1 MVLGDHDVS
10 EGFYAGSDSKE
21 SVENAGDSGSIS
33 GLGRSPG
40 ERKDCP
46 LWYSGLE
53 ISMDYSLWGHKESD
67 MTE

>member
-40 ERKDCP
+40 ERNGFP
-46 LWYSGLE
+46 FQYSCL
-53 ISMDYSLWGHKESD
+53 
-67 MTE
+67 